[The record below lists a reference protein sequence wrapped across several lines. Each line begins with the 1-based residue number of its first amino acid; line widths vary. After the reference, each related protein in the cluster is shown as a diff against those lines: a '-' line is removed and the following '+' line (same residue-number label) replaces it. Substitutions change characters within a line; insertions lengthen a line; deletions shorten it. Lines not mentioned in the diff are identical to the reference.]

1 MKYLIRSVKYFC
13 AMCVLCVALMLAM
26 LLTGTSQ
33 LTAEETLYLMFHSDR
48 FLLLGLAVVILSAT
62 YPRFGFIKREVKG
75 DVMRHRQQIDSAFQ
89 TAGFRFIRE
98 EQGVLIY
105 RGNGLMRRLT
115 LLFEDEIR
123 VEQHHEMIQIEG
135 IRRGVAR
142 VVYRLDSYI
151 QMVRR
156 DEAE

>member
-13 AMCVLCVALMLAM
+13 AMCVLCVVLMLAM

-33 LTAEETLYLMFHSDR
+33 LTAEETIYLMFHSDR

-62 YPRFGFIKREVKG
+62 YPRFGFIKREVEG
-75 DVMRHRQQIDSAFQ
+75 DVAGHRQQIDTAFQ
-89 TAGFRFIRE
+89 AAGFRFVRE
-98 EQGVLIY
+98 EQGKLIY
-105 RGNGLMRRLT
+105 RGEGLMRRLT
-115 LLFEDEIR
+115 LLFEDEIC
-123 VEQHHEMIQIEG
+123 VSQQGKMIQIEG

-156 DEAE
+156 DEA